1 MRPTFTQKIV
11 IGLLYVI
18 FGTGVFDS
26 QSVNAEGGYVE
37 ARKVENNFSTTI
49 FLQYNNEQQNINFFT
64 NQYKDTVNPVT
75 ELIDFEGTFSLW
87 EIETQ
92 TRHPLDS
99 PHVTRFGNIYTFEK
113 DGKEFIFTLNKVR
126 DNPNPGKRMDIVI
139 FIEK

>member
-1 MRPTFTQKIV
+1 MRPTLTQKIV

-26 QSVNAEGGYVE
+26 QSVNAGGGFVE

-64 NQYKDTVNPVT
+64 NHYKDTLNPVI

-87 EIETQ
+87 EIESQ
-92 TRHPLDS
+92 TRYPLNG
-99 PHVTRFGNIYTFEK
+99 PNVARFGNVYVFEK
-113 DGKEFIFTLNKVR
+113 DGKEFIFTLNKVQ
-126 DNPNPGKRMDIVI
+126 DNPNPNKKMDL
-139 FIEK
+139 FILLEK